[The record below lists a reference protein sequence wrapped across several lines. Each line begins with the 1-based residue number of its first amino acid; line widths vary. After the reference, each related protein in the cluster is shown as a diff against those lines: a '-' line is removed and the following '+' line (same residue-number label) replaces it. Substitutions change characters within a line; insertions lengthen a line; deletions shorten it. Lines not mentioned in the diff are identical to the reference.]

1 VRVGEQNLSTR
12 STMAALAIME
22 ADAEAISKRAV
33 ELALAG
39 DLTAIRLVLDRLVS
53 PARDR
58 PIHLALPKIN
68 AASDLIAA
76 ASALTEATAASKGT
90 SSAEGCLERA
100 REYPKRRSNSRSR
113 SGRDGHR
120 FEKSA
125 RTALI
130 CSEIA
135 ARMLASVSRG
145 ARAPKWPMSNLAMI
159 AEDLGHAPAGVEGV
173 AREDDDGRSAK
184 SSHFHDCSVPIEVKC
199 GGQKSRQ

>member
-1 VRVGEQNLSTR
+1 
-12 STMAALAIME
+12 
-22 ADAEAISKRAV
+22 
-33 ELALAG
+33 
-39 DLTAIRLVLDRLVS
+39 
-53 PARDR
+53 
-58 PIHLALPKIN
+58 LALPKIN

-76 ASALTEATAASKGT
+76 ASALTEATASKGT

-113 SGRDGHR
+113 GGRDGHR

-159 AEDLGHAPAGVEGV
+159 AEDLGHAPAGVEAV

-184 SSHFHDCSVPIEVKC
+184 SSHFHDCSVQIEVKC
-199 GGQKSRQ
+199 EGQKSRQ

>member
-1 VRVGEQNLSTR
+1 
-12 STMAALAIME
+12 MAALAIME

-58 PIHLALPKIN
+58 PIQLALPKIN

-100 REYPKRRSNSRSR
+100 RGYPKRRSNSRSR
-113 SGRDGHR
+113 RGRDGHR
-120 FEKSA
+120 FESPQLH
-125 RTALI
+125 RETGPNRRDFSG
-130 CSEIA
+130 SEIA
-135 ARMLASVSRG
+135 RDFHTLCAAGQLIFPPPLDRVKSSATGDESGRHFDARNGILSLRGSREPLNC
-145 ARAPKWPMSNLAMI
+145 RRVWRRCRRPQVP
-159 AEDLGHAPAGVEGV
+159 PAGL
-173 AREDDDGRSAK
+173 S
-184 SSHFHDCSVPIEVKC
+184 
-199 GGQKSRQ
+199 

>member
-58 PIHLALPKIN
+58 PIQLALPKIN

-76 ASALTEATAASKGT
+76 ASALTEATAASKGK
-90 SSAEGCLERA
+90 SSAEGGLERA

-113 SGRDGHR
+113 RGRDGHR
-120 FEKSA
+120 FESPRLHHPPFATGLKTQSF
-125 RTALI
+125 L
-130 CSEIA
+130 S
-135 ARMLASVSRG
+135 L
-145 ARAPKWPMSNLAMI
+145 NY
-159 AEDLGHAPAGVEGV
+159 
-173 AREDDDGRSAK
+173 
-184 SSHFHDCSVPIEVKC
+184 
-199 GGQKSRQ
+199 